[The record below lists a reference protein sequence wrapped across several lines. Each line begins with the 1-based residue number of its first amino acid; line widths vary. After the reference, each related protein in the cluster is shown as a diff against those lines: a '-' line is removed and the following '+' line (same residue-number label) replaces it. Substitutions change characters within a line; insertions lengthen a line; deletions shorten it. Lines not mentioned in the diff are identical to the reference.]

1 MTILASRNSAPMS
14 RRSVPSSSGGVF
26 KNASAGSVIGG
37 AVLSVSAS
45 RRLSIRVTLGRS
57 SSISHRRRESHCSSR
72 ICLSGMVPKCHEPA
86 VSGSGRCA
94 PIVWVQRRQRA
105 QAAIPVEGQVSSV
118 LIVIKHRR
126 VEPIGLSAYH
136 SAKAKSR
143 NRRSRMPMGRRRGFQ
158 ESENRGAASHG
169 SVFAT
174 GCLCKG
180 RAACG
185 RFPGKA
191 L

>member
-1 MTILASRNSAPMS
+1 
-14 RRSVPSSSGGVF
+14 
-26 KNASAGSVIGG
+26 
-37 AVLSVSAS
+37 VLSVSAS

-72 ICLSGMVPKCHEPA
+72 ICLLGMVPKCHEPA

-105 QAAIPVEGQVSSV
+105 QAAIPVEGQMSSV